1 MCITT
6 KAELRTSIR
15 AKLSNMTPFER
26 TLKSELIVD
35 DIIASG
41 IVLQYASILLYKAMD
56 KEVNIDRLIDYAV
69 HHGKRVYLPRV
80 NEDELEIVQYPCQLK
95 VGAYGILEPV
105 GQATGIYPKLVITPV
120 LGVDKSGN
128 RLGKGKGYYDR
139 YFERA
144 GECTKI
150 GVAFS
155 EQVVDNVFGESHDI
169 PLDRIFVR

>member
-1 MCITT
+1 MCIST
-6 KAELRTSIR
+6 KAELRASIR
-15 AKLSNMTPFER
+15 TRLKNMTPFER

-56 KEVNIDRLIDYAV
+56 SEVNIDRLIEYAV

-80 NEDELEIVQYPCQLK
+80 NGDELELVQYPCQLK

-105 GQATGIYPKLVITPV
+105 GQAVEVYPKLVIAPV

-139 YFERA
+139 YFEKA
-144 GECTKI
+144 GECAKI

-155 EQVVDNVFGESHDI
+155 EQVVDNVFGEVHDI
-169 PLDRIFVR
+169 PLDKIYVR